1 MKRLLVKERYQLKPK
16 NTTLNLKDM
25 HNLSA
30 SKKSM
35 RKFQTL
41 KDVKYNVPPV
51 KDNLSSQG
59 S

>member
-51 KDNLSSQG
+51 KDNLSS
-59 S
+59 